1 MQPVKLRVSQR
12 LRRDEARLPLHR
24 VDYRG
29 TLTYKMIYV
38 ETPHPGLASG
48 NWMKPTVLLYENDR
62 RISENHVSGSSTLH
76 SDTPCKELRS
86 TS

>member
-24 VDYRG
+24 VDYKG

-38 ETPHPGLASG
+38 ETPHPVLASG
-48 NWMKPTVLLYENDR
+48 NLMKPTVLLYENDR
-62 RISENHVSGSSTLH
+62 LISERA
-76 SDTPCKELRS
+76 CQ
-86 TS
+86 